1 MRRIQII
8 FTIKTVGPALEKKII
23 LVSVSGVC
31 KIHVHHSNSIQNNSP
46 KVFSKH
52 LLYSNMSVKYLLH
65 VSEKNCNYFLGADGA
80 CSCKN
85 LPKSRNPLQG
95 LQNIKFQV
103 SFNKKCLVL
112 HVGTLLSPKNR
123 WKKSGDFYFMMVFSP
138 ERSTTNLDLSHC
150 RKKSGLLHLPQVFM
164 QLHRP
169 WAVWNNKSIR
179 SFATIGGP
187 WADRYKWS

>member
-1 MRRIQII
+1 MKTWPEIRNCVSMTSNKDHLVHQKTPPKGFLKSEQITEKKRTKNTWKMKI
-8 FTIKTVGPALEKKII
+8 CFFPLLAMQQGHSNASSCEGSKSSSPSKPWAPPWKKKII

-123 WKKSGDFYFMMVFSP
+123 
-138 ERSTTNLDLSHC
+138 
-150 RKKSGLLHLPQVFM
+150 
-164 QLHRP
+164 
-169 WAVWNNKSIR
+169 
-179 SFATIGGP
+179 
-187 WADRYKWS
+187 